1 MQIEETPAGVPDE
14 PVRRDELAYRLMQ
27 QRLLADFGR
36 MALREADIA
45 TLLQRATELCARG
58 LDAPFCKALEFMHD
72 RKVLLMRAGVGWKP
86 GEIGHATLGADL
98 GSPAGFAFQT
108 GQPVL
113 SNHLTDETRFRTPT
127 LLADYKIRRAVNV
140 LIDLGGKDDGPF
152 GVLEVDSP
160 DAGDFDEDD
169 VTFLAGCA
177 RILGAAIE
185 RHRSDARLQM
195 ALDRQ
200 GMLMREMSH
209 RIKNSLGVVSGLLRI
224 NAANVVEPS
233 AKALLQDAE
242 HRVLTIAH
250 VHNHLWQ
257 GERIGEV
264 NIGEFLRDLCKS
276 LVQTVDG
283 ITIVCQADDV
293 VIDADLAI
301 PIGLMVNELVTNAQ
315 KYAFEPGQAGTID
328 VALREGEQ
336 DLRLSVAD
344 DGRGLPA
351 DFDLSAARKSFG
363 IRVITS
369 LAAQLDGELR
379 AENRKR
385 GCRFSLR
392 FPRQNPG

>member
-27 QRLLADFGR
+27 QRLMADFGR

-315 KYAFEPGQAGTID
+315 KYAFEPGQPGTIE
-328 VALREGEQ
+328 VALRESEQ
-336 DLRLSVAD
+336 DLHLSVAD

-369 LAAQLDGELR
+369 LASQLDGELR
-379 AENRKR
+379 AENRER
-385 GCRFSLR
+385 GCRFLLR
-392 FPRQNPG
+392 FPRQNSG